1 MISTVCFIDTTFK
14 NFEKARCFHFVVQPM
29 GSTVRIAANIII
41 DGMASQNALQIQLIG
56 HLTLLPGTGVRHCSG
71 KAENHQG
78 MNL

>member
-1 MISTVCFIDTTFK
+1 
-14 NFEKARCFHFVVQPM
+14 M